1 MLDQRFYWGTIRK
14 AIVAFGNMF
23 NNINVER
30 RDADGNIIQI
40 LKVPLSYA
48 SKSKALARI
57 QQRPN
62 VDDRQVQIIVPRM
75 AFEMTT
81 MNYDYNRKISPVQQ
95 SRSVNATSNTLDSQY
110 APTPYNINVQLYVY
124 VKNQDDG
131 LQIVEQIF
139 PFFNPDFSITV
150 NEIPELG
157 IKRDL
162 QIILDSVNYN
172 DEYEGGFD
180 KRLTII
186 WDFNFTVKLN
196 FYGYV
201 DNATLIKETI
211 QNLYI
216 DNTLAV
222 GTVPVNAEVGTKIT
236 TTISPAD
243 ALPTDAYNYITD
255 FDTIYQ
261 GE

>member
-62 VDDRQVQIIVPRM
+62 VDDRQVQIIVPRI

-95 SRSVNATSNTLDSQY
+95 SRAVNSTSNTLDSQY

-131 LQIVEQIF
+131 LQIIEQIL
-139 PFFNPDFSITV
+139 PYFNPDYNLTVKSIPQL
-150 NEIPELG
+150 N
-157 IKRDL
+157 IKNDL
-162 QIILDSVNYN
+162 PIILDSVSFEDN
-172 DEYEGGFD
+172 YEGEFED
-180 KRLTII
+180 RRTII
-186 WDFNFTVKLN
+186 WTLSFTMKLN
-196 FYGYV
+196 FYG
-201 DNATLIKETI
+201 
-211 QNLYI
+211 
-216 DNTLAV
+216 
-222 GTVPVNAEVGTKIT
+222 PVNKQGIIKKVVASTFNNANLSERINVIT
-236 TTISPAD
+236 TTPDPLD
-243 ALPTDAYNYITD
+243 AKPGDNIG
-255 FDTIYQ
+255 FIDTI
-261 GE
+261 EDF

>member
-95 SRSVNATSNTLDSQY
+95 SRAVNATTTTLDSQY

-131 LQIVEQIF
+131 LQIIEQIL
-139 PFFNPDFSITV
+139 PYFNPDYNLTVKSIPQL
-150 NEIPELG
+150 N
-157 IKRDL
+157 IKNDL
-162 QIILDSVNYN
+162 PIILDSVSFEDN
-172 DEYEGGFD
+172 YEGEFED
-180 KRLTII
+180 RRTII
-186 WDFNFTVKLN
+186 WTLSFTMKLN
-196 FYGYV
+196 FYG
-201 DNATLIKETI
+201 
-211 QNLYI
+211 
-216 DNTLAV
+216 
-222 GTVPVNAEVGTKIT
+222 PVNKQGIIKKVVASTFNNANLSERINIIT
-236 TTISPAD
+236 TTPDPLD
-243 ALPTDAYNYITD
+243 AKPGDDIGFT
-255 FDTIYQ
+255 DTI
-261 GE
+261 ENF